1 MQKIDDTHGTMVNG
15 KKNVTLLGIIEIK
28 IENILTSRKW
38 NIYLRIT
45 NHQKIS
51 PKNAVHDGYEENAL
65 AKNKKSFVTL
75 IRRCLFLF
83 SEPNATPSITEAY
96 ALDPYSAK
104 VKWTGIKEKF
114 WRASVIS
121 YKVIYQNKNT
131 KEEVFL
137 DHKGEKENEKKL
149 DNLSP
154 NTTYVVHVL
163 ATNSKGNGTPST
175 GREFTTKSRK
185 LLKLLFGI
193 YIRFVRWKIQ
203 PRSMTQNA
211 TSEYS
216 GWDLNPHPDIS
227 RPAV

>member
-15 KKNVTLLGIIEIK
+15 KKNVTLLGIIEI
-28 IENILTSRKW
+28 IIVNIFTSRKW

-104 VKWTGIKEKF
+104 VKWTGIIEIF
-114 WRASVIS
+114 WRASSIS
-121 YKVIYQNKNT
+121 YKVNYHKKNNENIRPDH
-131 KEEVFL
+131 KEE
-137 DHKGEKENEKKL
+137 KGNEIKL

-163 ATNSKGNGTPST
+163 ATNSKGNGNPST
-175 GREFTTKSRK
+175 EREFTTKSRK